1 MLLTS
6 VLVAVAFVIY
16 LVAMEL
22 KKQNEISIK
31 AYELKKE
38 ELSLLK
44 EQTDSLGFISRTLF
58 EASTMQISELSD
70 IASALNAIDHTQK
83 IKMKTALKNR
93 I

>member
-31 AYELKKE
+31 TYELKKE

-58 EASTMQISELSD
+58 EASTMQISEVSD
-70 IASALNAIDHTQK
+70 IASALKAIDHTQK
-83 IKMKTALKNR
+83 LKMKTSLKNL